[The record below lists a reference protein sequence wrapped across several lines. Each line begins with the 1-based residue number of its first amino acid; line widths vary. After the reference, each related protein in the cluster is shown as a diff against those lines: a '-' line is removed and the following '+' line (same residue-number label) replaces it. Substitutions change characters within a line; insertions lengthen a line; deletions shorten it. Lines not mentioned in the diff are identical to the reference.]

1 MLRNITV
8 AVLLAVVFLAP
19 RLPVLASERG
29 PSTPEERARAVR
41 IARDL
46 EERPLSS
53 DTKEDMRWLTM
64 FLIEVPDISV
74 QWCTSLLVP
83 ILDDESKYASAV
95 TSQVL
100 FSTAAFVIEN
110 PERADDKLAVNV
122 AAVEGALRTY
132 ESILRKKPKAHIA
145 FLDGLLVKRDEGHLA
160 AYVEEA
166 MKDCE

>member
-1 MLRNITV
+1 MLRKITV
-8 AVLLAVVFLAP
+8 VVLLAVVFLAP

-46 EERPLSS
+46 EEHPLSS

-64 FLIEVPDISV
+64 FLIEVPDITV
-74 QWCTSLLVP
+74 QWCTSLLSP
-83 ILDDESKYASAV
+83 IHDDESKYVPKIS
-95 TSQVL
+95 TQVL

-110 PERADDKLAVNV
+110 PEKANDKLAVNT

-145 FLDGLLVKRDEGHLA
+145 LLDELLSKRDEGQLA